1 MSPPRKVPGIG
12 RGPQSFSQSA
22 KRPIQSPM
30 MQPPMNPVQ
39 QAMASPFQTIGNIP
53 APAEPVYSV
62 EQDIQDL
69 AMEIYARLVVEHFRT
84 RVSATPGIMQDLA
97 EDSRI
102 AARAFFEEQSSK
114 EV

>member
-1 MSPPRKVPGIG
+1 MSQPRNVPGIA
-12 RGPQSFSQSA
+12 RGPQAFSQSA

-69 AMEIYARLVVEHFRT
+69 AMEIYAKLTWESITDEGQPHEDTLR
-84 RVSATPGIMQDLA
+84 QLA
-97 EDSRI
+97 SYSKI
-102 AARAFFEEQSSK
+102 AARIFFEGQSSEK
-114 EV
+114 V